1 MQQQMPPQQQQQQQ
15 LVVRPVD
22 IKDPSNQMQ
31 FDANVVVWNS
41 ITNLNRGNSED
52 KVVIPGSVVQK
63 KLMSTYGPLKTYDEG
78 VGREVPINER
88 TPYVITKIE
97 LLGATQQPGAPH
109 DLAFRILDVPSKGV
123 IVPVG
128 HDNVGEFHSTFTRN
142 QTDTLFEMS
151 ANQMDVIREWASVA
165 SGAKLAREG
174 NATGDAFLKG
184 CNWIEKDPEKLK
196 AGDYDIYIPLNR
208 DGYHVETN
216 PQPLMRVLSLPAMA
230 EIMDPLMRDHIEF
243 TRTTAPCKDNLR
255 TQGYIRVPANV
266 VALAKV
272 ELKKTCIDNLY
283 VRHLQDNI
291 VIQVVRPDGHPMD
304 AAANTENAQT
314 LHGRRYKYT
323 AQLRFTVALPG
334 NKRVFV

>member
-1 MQQQMPPQQQQQQQ
+1 MPPQQQQ

-22 IKDPSNQMQ
+22 IKDPGNQMQ
-31 FDANVVVWNS
+31 FDTNVVFCNT
-41 ITNLNRGNSED
+41 ITNFSREKNAD
-52 KVVIPGSVVQK
+52 KFVIPGSVVQK

-78 VGREVPINER
+78 VGREVPINEK

-97 LLGATQQPGAPH
+97 LLGATQQSGAPH
-109 DLAFRILDVPSKGV
+109 DLGFRIIDVPSKGV
-123 IVPVG
+123 IVPVE
-128 HDNVGEFHSTFTRN
+128 HNTMGEFHSTFTRN

-184 CNWIEKDPEKLK
+184 CNWLEKDPEKLK

-230 EIMDPLMRDHIEF
+230 EIMNPLMQEHFEF

-266 VALAKV
+266 VALAKA

-291 VIQVVRPDGHPMD
+291 VVQVVRPDGYPMD

-314 LHGRRYKYT
+314 LHNRQYKYT